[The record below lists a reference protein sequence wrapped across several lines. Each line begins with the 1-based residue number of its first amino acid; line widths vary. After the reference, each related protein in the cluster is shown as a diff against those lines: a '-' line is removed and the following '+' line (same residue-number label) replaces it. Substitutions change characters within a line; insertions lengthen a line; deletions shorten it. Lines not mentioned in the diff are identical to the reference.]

1 MHGRTGASPRGRQ
14 EAAMTYDLKI
24 TGGTIVDGSGKPG
37 FAGDLGIKDGKV
49 VALGKADGP
58 AATTIDARGKIVSPG
73 FVDVHTHYDAQ
84 ILWDRMLSISP
95 WHGVTTTVIGNCGF
109 GVAPTKAIHRK
120 LIMQTLE
127 KVEGMSLEALEAGLG
142 NAWPFETFPQYLDTL
157 EKQGTAINIAA
168 LFGHTPLRLY
178 VMGEEST
185 ERAATPDEIA
195 KMKTLVRE
203 AMDAGAIGFGTSVSV
218 SHNGYAGKPVPSRQA
233 TVEEMDALVSVM
245 GELKRGL
252 MQITI
257 GRDFS
262 TRQVGGVSR
271 TYNAPVTWTA
281 LLSYLYG
288 PGGHRKQLD
297 LAAEQRKSG
306 AMVIPQV
313 SCRPLNFE
321 FTFAE
326 PFIFDVM
333 KFMNELAVEDAKTP
347 GTRRRAYADPAW
359 REKLRRDVTPLFRN
373 WWDRVVIA
381 WAPSARELEEQPL
394 ADAARKLG
402 RDPVDLALDLALAND
417 LQARFRMAVMNFDE
431 KEVAELITD
440 PHTVIALSDAGAH
453 ASQLCDACYSTYLLG
468 HWVREKKTL
477 TIEQAVHQLT
487 QRPAEMFGITDR
499 GLLAEGRPAD
509 VVVFDPRTVAP
520 GPLKRV
526 YDLPAGADRL
536 VSEATGVDAVIV
548 NGRIIRQNG
557 NDVVAADDRL
567 PGRVLRHGRAA

>member
-1 MHGRTGASPRGRQ
+1 MS
-14 EAAMTYDLKI
+14 YDLKI
-24 TGGTIVDGSGKPG
+24 TGGTIVDGTGRPG
-37 FAGDLGIKDGKV
+37 FVGDVGIKDGKV
-49 VALGKADGP
+49 VSLGKADGP
-58 AATTIDARGKIVSPG
+58 ATTTIDATGKIVSPG

-84 ILWDRMLSISP
+84 VLWDRMLTISP

-120 LIMQTLE
+120 IIMQTLE

-157 EKQGTAINIAA
+157 EKRGSAINIAA

-185 ERAATPDEIA
+185 ERAATPDEIG
-195 KMKTLVRE
+195 KMKVLVRE
-203 AMDAGAIGFGTSVSV
+203 AMEAGAIGFGTSVSV
-218 SHNGYAGKPVPSRQA
+218 SHSGYGGKPVPSRQA

-245 GELKRGL
+245 GEMKRGL

-262 TRQVGGVSR
+262 TRHMAEVSR
-271 TYNAPVTWTA
+271 KYQVPVTWTA

-306 AMVIPQV
+306 ALVIPQV

-333 KFMNELAVEDAKTP
+333 KFMNELAVADAKAP
-347 GTRRRAYADPAW
+347 GTRRQAYADPAW
-359 REKLRRDVTPLFRN
+359 REKLRSEVTPLFRN

-381 WAPSARELEEQPL
+381 WAPSHKELEEQPL
-394 ADAARKLG
+394 ASAAARLG
-402 RDPVDLALDLALAND
+402 KDPVDLALDLALAND

-440 PHTVIALSDAGAH
+440 PNTIIALSDAGAH

-468 HWVREKKTL
+468 HWVRDHNTF
-477 TIEQAVHQLT
+477 TVEQAVHNLT

-499 GLLAEGRPAD
+499 GVLADGKPAD
-509 VVVFDPRTVAP
+509 VVVFDPKTVGP

-536 VSEATGVDAVIV
+536 VSEAHGIDAVIV
-548 NGRIIRQNG
+548 NGKLIRRDG
-557 NDVVAADDRL
+557 KDTVAANDPL
-567 PGRVLRHGRAA
+567 PGRLLRNGRAA

>member
-1 MHGRTGASPRGRQ
+1 
-14 EAAMTYDLKI
+14 MTYDLKI

-37 FAGDLGIKDGKV
+37 FVGDLGIQDGKV

-58 AATTIDARGKIVSPG
+58 ATTTIDARGRVVSPG

-84 ILWDRMLSISP
+84 ILWDRMLTISP

-127 KVEGMSLEALEAGLG
+127 KVEGMSLDALHAGLG
-142 NAWPFETFPQYLDTL
+142 DDWSFKTFPQYLDTL
-157 EKQGTAINIAA
+157 EQRGSAINVAA
-168 LFGHTPLRLY
+168 LFGHTPLRMY

-185 ERAATPDEIA
+185 ERAATPGEIGA
-195 KMKTLVRE
+195 MKKLMRE
-203 AMDAGAIGFGTSVSV
+203 AMEAGAIGFGTSVSV

-245 GELKRGL
+245 GDMKRGL

-257 GRDFS
+257 GREFS
-262 TRQVGGVSR
+262 TRHMAEVSR
-271 TYNAPVTWTA
+271 KYGVPVTWTA

-306 AMVIPQV
+306 ALVIPQV

-333 KFMNELAVEDAKTP
+333 KFMNELAIEDAKAP
-347 GTRRRAYADPAW
+347 GTRSRAYADPAW
-359 REKLRRDVTPLFRN
+359 RDKLRSEVTPLFQR
-373 WWDRVVIA
+373 WWERVVIA
-381 WAPSARELEEQPL
+381 WAPSAREFEEQPL
-394 ADAARKLG
+394 AEAAARLG
-402 RDPVDLALDLALAND
+402 KDPVDLALDLALAND

-440 PHTVIALSDAGAH
+440 PHTIIALSDAGAH
-453 ASQLCDACYSTYLLG
+453 ASQLCDACYATYLLG
-468 HWVREKKTL
+468 HWVRDKKTF
-477 TIEQAVHQLT
+477 TIEQAVHNLT

-509 VVVFDPRTVAP
+509 VVVFDPKTVGP

-526 YDLPAGADRL
+526 HDLPAGADRL
-536 VSEATGVDAVIV
+536 VSEASGVDAVIV
-548 NGRIIRQNG
+548 NGKLIRRDG
-557 NDVVAADDRL
+557 KDAVAANDKL
-567 PGRVLRHGRAA
+567 PGRLLRHGRAA

>member
-1 MHGRTGASPRGRQ
+1 
-14 EAAMTYDLKI
+14 MTYDLKI
-24 TGGTIVDGSGKPG
+24 TGGTIIDGTGKPG
-37 FAGDLGIKDGKV
+37 FLGDLGIKDGKV
-49 VALGKADGP
+49 VAMGKADGP
-58 AATTIDARGKIVSPG
+58 ATTTIDAKGKIVSPG

-120 LIMQTLE
+120 LILQTLE
-127 KVEGMSLEALEAGLG
+127 KVEGMSLDALHAGLG
-142 NAWPFETFPQYLDTL
+142 DVWPFETFPQYLDAV
-157 EKQGTAINIAA
+157 EKRGSAINVAA
-168 LFGHTPLRLY
+168 LFGHTPLRMY

-185 ERAATPDEIA
+185 ERAATPDELTA
-195 KMKTLVRE
+195 MKKLMRE
-203 AMDAGAIGFGTSVSV
+203 AMEAGAIGFGTSVSV
-218 SHNGYAGKPVPSRQA
+218 SHNGYGGKPVPSRQA
-233 TVEEMDALVSVM
+233 TPEEMDGLVSVM
-245 GELKRGL
+245 GEMKRGL

-257 GRDFS
+257 GREFS
-262 TRQVGGVSR
+262 TRHMAEVSR
-271 TYNAPVTWTA
+271 KYGVPVTWTA

-333 KFMNELAVEDAKTP
+333 KFMNELAMADAKAP

-359 REKLRRDVTPLFRN
+359 REKLRSEVTPLFQR

-381 WAPSARELEEQPL
+381 WAPSHKELEEMPL
-394 ADAARKLG
+394 AVAAARLG
-402 RDPVDLALDLALAND
+402 KDPVDLALDIALAND

-440 PHTVIALSDAGAH
+440 PNTIIALSDAGAH
-453 ASQLCDACYSTYLLG
+453 ASQLCDACYSTHLLG
-468 HWVREKKTL
+468 HWVRERKVF
-477 TIEQAVHQLT
+477 TIEEAVHNLT

-499 GLLAEGRPAD
+499 GVLAEGRPAD
-509 VVVFDPRTVAP
+509 VVVFDAKTVGP

-526 YDLPAGADRL
+526 NDLPAGADRL
-536 VSEATGVDAVIV
+536 VSQASGIDAVIV
-548 NGRIIRQNG
+548 NGELIRRDNKDVFAA
-557 NDVVAADDRL
+557 NDKL
-567 PGRVLRHGRAA
+567 PGRLLRHGHAA

>member
-1 MHGRTGASPRGRQ
+1 
-14 EAAMTYDLKI
+14 MTYDLKI
-24 TGGTIVDGSGKPG
+24 TGGTIVDGTGKPG
-37 FAGDLGIKDGKV
+37 FVGDLGIKDGKV
-49 VALGKADGP
+49 VAIGRAEG
-58 AATTIDARGKIVSPG
+58 AATTTIDAKGKVVSPG

-109 GVAPTKAIHRK
+109 GVAPTRAAHRK
-120 LIMQTLE
+120 IIMQTLE

-142 NAWPFETFPQYLDTL
+142 TAWPFETFPQYLDTL
-157 EKQGTAINIAA
+157 EKRGSAINVAA

-185 ERAATPDEIA
+185 ERAATPDEIG
-195 KMKTLVRE
+195 KMKVLVRE

-218 SHNGYAGKPVPSRQA
+218 SHSGYAGKPVPSRQA
-233 TVEEMDALVSVM
+233 TVEEMDSLVSVM
-245 GELKRGL
+245 GEMKRGL

-262 TRQVGGVSR
+262 TRHMAEVSR
-271 TYNAPVTWTA
+271 KYNIPVTWTA
-281 LLSYLYG
+281 LLSHLYG

-321 FTFAE
+321 VTFAE

-333 KFMNELAVEDAKTP
+333 PFMNELAKADAREP
-347 GTRRRAYADPAW
+347 GARRRAYADAAW
-359 REKLRRDVTPLFRN
+359 REKLRSEVTPLFRN

-381 WAPSARELEEQPL
+381 WSPSHRELEEQPL
-394 ADAARKLG
+394 TMAAAKLG
-402 RDPVDLALDLALAND
+402 KDPVDLALDISLADD
-417 LQARFRMAVMNFDE
+417 LQTRFRMAVMNFDE

-440 PHTVIALSDAGAH
+440 PHTIIALSDAGAH
-453 ASQLCDACYSTYLLG
+453 ANQLCDACYSTHLLG

-477 TIEQAVHQLT
+477 TVEEAVHNLT

-499 GLLAEGRPAD
+499 GVLAEGRPAD
-509 VVVFDPRTVAP
+509 VVVFDPKTVGP

-536 VSEATGVDAVIV
+536 VAEAGGIDAVIV
-548 NGRIIRQNG
+548 NGRLIRQN
-557 NDVVAADDRL
+557 NKDMVAANDKL
-567 PGRVLRHGRAA
+567 PGRLLRHGRAA

>member
-1 MHGRTGASPRGRQ
+1 MSF
-14 EAAMTYDLKI
+14 DLKI
-24 TGGTIVDGSGKPG
+24 TGGTIVDGTGRPG
-37 FAGDLGIKDGKV
+37 FVGDVGIADGRV
-49 VALGKADGP
+49 VTLGKADGP
-58 AATTIDARGKIVSPG
+58 ATVTIHAAGQVVSPG

-84 ILWDRMLSISP
+84 ILWDRLLSISP

-109 GVAPTKAIHRK
+109 GVAPTRAIHRR
-120 LIMQTLE
+120 LILQTLE
-127 KVEGMSLEALEAGLG
+127 KVEGMSLDALQAGVG
-142 NAWPFETFPQYLDTL
+142 DDWPFETFPQYLDTL
-157 EKQGTAINIAA
+157 EKRGSAINIAA

-178 VMGEEST
+178 VMGEAST

-195 KMKTLVRE
+195 RMKVLVRE
-203 AMDAGAIGFGTSVSV
+203 AMDAGAIGFGTSVAV

-252 MQITI
+252 MQVTI

-262 TRQVGGVSR
+262 TRHMAEVSR
-271 TYNAPVTWTA
+271 KYGVPVTWTA

-297 LAAEQRKSG
+297 LAAEQRRSG
-306 AMVIPQV
+306 ALVIPQV

-333 KFMNELAVEDAKTP
+333 KFMNELSQADAKAP

-359 REKLRRDVTPLFRN
+359 REKLRSEVTPLFRL

-381 WAPSARELEEQPL
+381 WSSSAKDLEEQPL
-394 ADAARKLG
+394 TAAAAKLG
-402 RDPVDLALDLALAND
+402 KDPVDLALDLALADD
-417 LQARFRMAVMNFDE
+417 LQTRFRMAVMNFDE
-431 KEVAELITD
+431 TEVAELITD
-440 PHTVIALSDAGAH
+440 PNTLIALSDAGAH
-453 ASQLCDACYSTYLLG
+453 ASQLCDACYSTHLLA
-468 HWVREKKTL
+468 HWVRERGTF
-477 TIEQAVHQLT
+477 TIEQAVHNLT
-487 QRPAEMFGITDR
+487 QRPAETFGITDR
-499 GLLAEGRPAD
+499 GVLAESRPAD
-509 VVVFDPRTVAP
+509 VVVFDPKTVGP

-536 VSEATGVDAVIV
+536 VSEAHGIAAVIV
-548 NGRIIRQNG
+548 NGQIIRRDG
-557 NDVVAADDRL
+557 RDVAANTL
-567 PGRVLRHGRAA
+567 PGRVLRNGHA

>member
-1 MHGRTGASPRGRQ
+1 MS
-14 EAAMTYDLKI
+14 YDIKI
-24 TGGTIVDGSGKPG
+24 TGGTIVDGTGKPG
-37 FAGDLGIKDGKV
+37 FTGDVGIKDGKV
-49 VALGKADGP
+49 VAMGKAEG
-58 AATTIDARGKIVSPG
+58 AATTTIDAKGRVVAPG

-120 LIMQTLE
+120 LILQTLE
-127 KVEGMSLEALEAGLG
+127 KVEGMSLDALQAGVG
-142 NAWPFETFPQYLDTL
+142 DDWGFETFPQYLDAL
-157 EKQGTAINIAA
+157 EKRGSAINVAA
-168 LFGHTPLRLY
+168 LLGHTPLRLH
-178 VMGEEST
+178 VMGEAST
-185 ERAATPDEIA
+185 ERAATADEIGA
-195 KMKTLVRE
+195 MKKLMRE
-203 AMDAGAIGFGTSVSV
+203 AMEAGAIGFGTSVSV

-233 TVEEMDALVSVM
+233 TVEEMDQLVSVM
-245 GELKRGL
+245 GDMKRGL

-262 TRQVGGVSR
+262 TRHMAEVSR
-271 TYNAPVTWTA
+271 KYGVPVTWTA

-297 LAAEQRKSG
+297 LAAEQRKAG

-333 KFMNELAVEDAKTP
+333 KFMNELAVEDAKAP

-359 REKLRRDVTPLFRN
+359 REKLRSEVTPLFRN

-381 WAPSARELEEQPL
+381 WAPSARELEEMPL
-394 ADAARKLG
+394 AAAAARLG
-402 RDPVDLALDLALAND
+402 KDPVDLALDLALAND

-440 PHTVIALSDAGAH
+440 PHTIIALSDAGAH
-453 ASQLCDACYSTYLLG
+453 ASQLCDACYATYLLG
-468 HWVREKKTL
+468 HWVREKKIL
-477 TIEQAVHQLT
+477 GLEQAVHNLT

-499 GLLAEGRPAD
+499 GVLAEGRPAD
-509 VVVFDPRTVAP
+509 VVVFDAATVGP

-536 VSEATGVDAVIV
+536 ISEASGIDAVIV
-548 NGRIIRQNG
+548 NGTLIRRNG
-557 NDVVAADDRL
+557 KDAVAANDKL
-567 PGRVLRHGRAA
+567 PGRLLRNGRAA

>member
-1 MHGRTGASPRGRQ
+1 MSF
-14 EAAMTYDLKI
+14 DLKI
-24 TGGTIVDGSGKPG
+24 TGGTIVDGTGRPG
-37 FAGDLGIKDGKV
+37 YTGDVGIKDGKV

-58 AATTIDARGKIVSPG
+58 ATTTIDAAGKVVSPG

-84 ILWDRMLSISP
+84 ILWDRLLSISP

-109 GVAPTKAIHRK
+109 GVAPTRAAHRK
-120 LIMQTLE
+120 MILQTLE
-127 KVEGMSLEALEAGLG
+127 KVEGMSLDALQAGVG
-142 NAWPFETFPQYLDTL
+142 DDWPFETFPQYLDTL
-157 EKQGTAINIAA
+157 EKRGSAINIAA

-218 SHNGYAGKPVPSRQA
+218 SHNGYGGKPVPSRQA

-262 TRQVGGVSR
+262 TRHMAEVSR
-271 TYNAPVTWTA
+271 KYNVPVTWTA

-306 AMVIPQV
+306 ALVIPQV

-333 KFMNELAVEDAKTP
+333 KFMNELSQADAKAP

-359 REKLRRDVTPLFRN
+359 REKLRSEVTPLFRN

-381 WAPSARELEEQPL
+381 WSSSHRELEEQSL
-394 ADAARKLG
+394 TAAAAKLG
-402 RDPVDLALDLALAND
+402 KDPVDLALDIALADD
-417 LQARFRMAVMNFDE
+417 LQTRFRMAVMNFDE

-440 PHTVIALSDAGAH
+440 PNTIIALSDAGAH
-453 ASQLCDACYSTYLLG
+453 ANQLCDACYSTHLLA
-468 HWVREKKTL
+468 HWVRERGTL
-477 TIEQAVHQLT
+477 TIEQAVHNLT
-487 QRPAEMFGITDR
+487 QRPAETFGITDR
-499 GLLAEGRPAD
+499 GVLAQGKPAD
-509 VVVFDPRTVAP
+509 VVVFDPKTVGP

-536 VSEATGVDAVIV
+536 VSEAHGIAAVIV
-548 NGRIIRQNG
+548 NGRIIRRDG
-557 NDVVAADDRL
+557 KDAVAANDRL
-567 PGRVLRHGRAA
+567 PGRVLRNGRAA

>member
-1 MHGRTGASPRGRQ
+1 
-14 EAAMTYDLKI
+14 MTYDLKI
-24 TGGTIVDGSGKPG
+24 TGGTIVDGTGKPG
-37 FAGDLGIKDGKV
+37 FVGDLGIKDGKV
-49 VALGKADGP
+49 VAIGRAEG
-58 AATTIDARGKIVSPG
+58 AATTTIDAKGKVVSPG

-109 GVAPTKAIHRK
+109 GVAPTRAAHRK
-120 LIMQTLE
+120 IIMQTLE

-142 NAWPFETFPQYLDTL
+142 TAWPFETFPQYLDTL
-157 EKQGTAINIAA
+157 EKRGSAINVAA

-185 ERAATPDEIA
+185 ERAATPDEIG
-195 KMKTLVRE
+195 KMKVLVRE

-218 SHNGYAGKPVPSRQA
+218 SHSGYAGKPVPSRQA
-233 TVEEMDALVSVM
+233 TVAEMDSLVSVM
-245 GELKRGL
+245 GEMKRGL

-262 TRQVGGVSR
+262 TRHMAEVSR
-271 TYNAPVTWTA
+271 KYNIPVTWTA
-281 LLSYLYG
+281 LLSHLYG

-321 FTFAE
+321 VTFAE

-333 KFMNELAVEDAKTP
+333 PFMNELAKADAKEP
-347 GTRRRAYADPAW
+347 GARRRAYADAAW
-359 REKLRRDVTPLFRN
+359 REKLRSEVTPLFRN

-381 WAPSARELEEQPL
+381 WSPSHRELEEQPL
-394 ADAARKLG
+394 TTAAAKLG
-402 RDPVDLALDLALAND
+402 KDPVDLALDISLADD
-417 LQARFRMAVMNFDE
+417 LQTRFRMAVMNFDE

-440 PHTVIALSDAGAH
+440 PHTIIALSDAGAH
-453 ASQLCDACYSTYLLG
+453 ANQLCDACYSTHLLG

-477 TIEQAVHQLT
+477 TVEEAVHNLT

-499 GLLAEGRPAD
+499 GVLAEGRPAD
-509 VVVFDPRTVAP
+509 VVVFDPKTVGP

-536 VSEATGVDAVIV
+536 VAEAGGIDAVIV
-548 NGRIIRQNG
+548 NGRLIRQN
-557 NDVVAADDRL
+557 NKDMVAANDKL
-567 PGRVLRHGRAA
+567 PGRLLRHGRAA

>member
-1 MHGRTGASPRGRQ
+1 
-14 EAAMTYDLKI
+14 MTYDLKI
-24 TGGTIVDGSGKPG
+24 TGGTIVDGTGKAG
-37 FAGDLGIKDGKV
+37 FIGDVGVKDGRV
-49 VALGKADGP
+49 VSLGKAEGD
-58 AATTIDARGKIVSPG
+58 ATATIDATGKIVAPG

-120 LIMQTLE
+120 LILQTLE
-127 KVEGMSLEALEAGLG
+127 KVEGMSLDALQAGLG
-142 NAWPFETFPQYLDTL
+142 EAWPFETFPQYLDTL
-157 EKQGTAINIAA
+157 EKRGSAINVAA

-185 ERAATPDEIA
+185 ERAATQDEIA
-195 KMKTLVRE
+195 AMKKLMHE
-203 AMDAGAIGFGTSVSV
+203 AMEAGAIGFGTSVSV

-233 TVEEMDALVSVM
+233 AVEEMDALVSVM
-245 GELKRGL
+245 GEMKRGL

-257 GRDFS
+257 GREFS
-262 TRQVGGVSR
+262 TRHMAEVSR
-271 TYNAPVTWTA
+271 KYNVPVTWTA

-297 LAAEQRKSG
+297 LAAEQRRSG

-333 KFMNELAVEDAKTP
+333 KFMNELAAADAKSP
-347 GTRRRAYADPAW
+347 GARRHAYADPAW
-359 REKLRRDVTPLFRN
+359 REKLRSEVTPIFQR
-373 WWDRVVIA
+373 WWERVVIA
-381 WAPSARELEEQPL
+381 WAPSHKELEEQPL
-394 ADAARKLG
+394 ALAAARLG
-402 RDPVDLALDLALAND
+402 KDPVDLALDIALAND

-440 PHTVIALSDAGAH
+440 PNTIIALSDAGAH
-453 ASQLCDACYSTYLLG
+453 ASQLCDACYSTHLLG
-468 HWVREKKTL
+468 HWVRDRKVF
-477 TIEQAVHQLT
+477 TIEEAVHNLT

-499 GLLAEGRPAD
+499 GMLAEGRPAD
-509 VVVFDPRTVAP
+509 IVVFDARTVGP

-526 YDLPAGADRL
+526 NDLPAGADRL
-536 VSEATGVDAVIV
+536 VSQANGIDAVIV
-548 NGRIIRQNG
+548 NGQLIRRDNK
-557 NDVVAADDRL
+557 DVFAADDKL
-567 PGRVLRHGRAA
+567 PGRLLRSGRAA

>member
-1 MHGRTGASPRGRQ
+1 
-14 EAAMTYDLKI
+14 MTYDLKI
-24 TGGTIVDGSGKPG
+24 TGGTIVDGTRKAG
-37 FAGDLGIKDGKV
+37 FVGDLGIKDGKV
-49 VALGKADGP
+49 VAMGKAQAD
-58 AATTIDARGKIVSPG
+58 ATATIDATGKVVAPG

-120 LIMQTLE
+120 LILQTLE
-127 KVEGMSLEALEAGLG
+127 KVEGMSLDALQAGLG
-142 NAWPFETFPQYLDTL
+142 DAWPFETFPQYLDTL
-157 EKQGTAINIAA
+157 EKRGSAINVAA
-168 LFGHTPLRLY
+168 LFGHTPLRMY

-185 ERAATPDEIA
+185 ERAATADEIGA
-195 KMKTLVRE
+195 MKRLMRE
-203 AMDAGAIGFGTSVSV
+203 AMEAGAIGFGTSVSV

-233 TVEEMDALVSVM
+233 TPEEMDALVSVM
-245 GELKRGL
+245 GEMKRGL

-257 GRDFS
+257 GREFS
-262 TRQVGGVSR
+262 TRHMAEVSR
-271 TYNAPVTWTA
+271 KYGVPVTWTA

-333 KFMNELAVEDAKTP
+333 KFMNELAVADAKAP

-359 REKLRRDVTPLFRN
+359 REKLRSEVTPLFQR

-381 WAPSARELEEQPL
+381 WAPSHKELEEMPL
-394 ADAARKLG
+394 AVAAARLG
-402 RDPVDLALDLALAND
+402 KDPVDLALDLALAND
-417 LQARFRMAVMNFDE
+417 LNARFRMAVMNFDE

-440 PHTVIALSDAGAH
+440 PNTIIALSDAGAH

-468 HWVREKKTL
+468 HWVRERKVFTL
-477 TIEQAVHQLT
+477 EEAVHNLT

-499 GLLAEGRPAD
+499 GVLATGRPAD
-509 VVVFDPRTVAP
+509 VVVFDAGTVGP

-526 YDLPAGADRL
+526 SDLPAGADRL
-536 VSEATGVDAVIV
+536 VSQASGIDAVIV
-548 NGRIIRQNG
+548 NGQLIRRDNK
-557 NDVVAADDRL
+557 DVFAANDRL
-567 PGRVLRHGRAA
+567 PGRLLRSGRAA

>member
-1 MHGRTGASPRGRQ
+1 
-14 EAAMTYDLKI
+14 MTYDLKI
-24 TGGTIVDGSGKPG
+24 TGGTIVDGTGRPG
-37 FAGDLGIKDGKV
+37 FAGDLGIENGKV
-49 VALGKADGP
+49 VALGRAEG
-58 AATTIDARGKIVSPG
+58 AAARTIDATDRVVSPG

-84 ILWDRMLSISP
+84 ILWDRMLTISP

-109 GVAPTKAIHRK
+109 GVAPTRAAHRK
-120 LIMQTLE
+120 LILQTLE
-127 KVEGMSLEALEAGLG
+127 KVEGMSLDALHAGLG
-142 NAWPFETFPQYLDTL
+142 EEWPFETFPQYLDTL
-157 EKQGTAINIAA
+157 EKNGAAINVAA

-195 KMKTLVRE
+195 TMKKLVRE
-203 AMDAGAIGFGTSVSV
+203 AMEAGAIGFGTSVSV

-233 TVEEMDALVSVM
+233 TVDEMDAMVSVL
-245 GELKRGL
+245 GDLKRGL

-262 TRQVGGVSR
+262 TRHMAEVSR
-271 TYNAPVTWTA
+271 KYGVPVTWTA
-281 LLSYLYG
+281 LLSHLYG

-306 AMVIPQV
+306 ALVIPQV

-333 KFMNELAVEDAKTP
+333 KFMNELAAADAKDP

-359 REKLRRDVTPLFRN
+359 REKLRSEVTPLFQR
-373 WWDRVVIA
+373 WWERVVIA
-381 WAPSARELEEQPL
+381 WAPSARELEEMPL
-394 ADAARKLG
+394 AVAAAKLG
-402 RDPVDLALDLALAND
+402 KDPVDLALDLALAND

-440 PHTVIALSDAGAH
+440 PNTIIALSDAGAH
-453 ASQLCDACYSTYLLG
+453 ASQLCDACYSTHLLG
-468 HWVREKKTL
+468 HWVRERKTFS
-477 TIEQAVHQLT
+477 IEEAVHNLT

-499 GLLAEGRPAD
+499 GVLAAGRPAD
-509 VVVFDPRTVAP
+509 VVVFDPKTVGP

-536 VSEATGVDAVIV
+536 ISEASGIDAVIV
-548 NGRIIRQNG
+548 NGELIRHEG
-557 NDVVAADDRL
+557 KDMVATNDRL
-567 PGRVLRHGRAA
+567 PGRLLRHGRAA

>member
-1 MHGRTGASPRGRQ
+1 
-14 EAAMTYDLKI
+14 MTYDLKI
-24 TGGTIVDGSGKPG
+24 TGGTIVDGTGRPG
-37 FAGDLGIKDGKV
+37 FLGDLGIKDGKL
-49 VALGKADGP
+49 VALGKSDGD
-58 AATTIDARGKIVSPG
+58 AAQTIDAAGRIVAPG

-84 ILWDRMLSISP
+84 ILWDRLLSISP

-127 KVEGMSLEALEAGLG
+127 KVEGMSLDALQAGLG
-142 NAWPFETFPQYLDTL
+142 ADWPFETFPQYLDAL
-157 EKQGTAINIAA
+157 EKRGSAINIAA
-168 LFGHTPLRLY
+168 LFGHTPLRMY

-185 ERAATPDEIA
+185 ERAATADEIGA
-195 KMKTLVRE
+195 MKKLVRE

-245 GELKRGL
+245 GEIKRGL

-257 GRDFS
+257 GREFS
-262 TRQVGGVSR
+262 TRHMAEVSR
-271 TYNAPVTWTA
+271 KYGVPVTWTA

-306 AMVIPQV
+306 ALVIPQV

-333 KFMNELAVEDAKTP
+333 KFMNELAVEDVRMP

-359 REKLRRDVTPLFRN
+359 RQKLKSELTPLFQH
-373 WWDRVVIA
+373 WWDRTVIA
-381 WAPSARELEEQPL
+381 WAPTAKELEEQPL
-394 ADAARKLG
+394 AEAAAKLG
-402 RDPVDLALDLALAND
+402 KDPVDLALDLALAND

-440 PHTVIALSDAGAH
+440 PHTIIALSDAGAH

-468 HWVREKKTL
+468 HWVRERKTF
-477 TIEQAVHQLT
+477 TIEQAVHHLT
-487 QRPAEMFGITDR
+487 QRPAETFGITDR
-499 GLLAEGRPAD
+499 GILAEGRPAD
-509 VVVFDPRTVAP
+509 VVVFDATTVGP
-520 GPLKRV
+520 GPLRRV

-536 VSEATGVDAVIV
+536 VSDASGIDAVIV
-548 NGRIIRQNG
+548 NGKLIRRG
-557 NDVVAADDRL
+557 GKDAVAANDKL
-567 PGRVLRHGRAA
+567 PGRLLRHGRAA

>member
-1 MHGRTGASPRGRQ
+1 
-14 EAAMTYDLKI
+14 MTYDLKI

-37 FAGDLGIKDGKV
+37 FTGDLGIKGGKV
-49 VALGKADGP
+49 MALGKAEG
-58 AATTIDARGKIVSPG
+58 AADTTIDATGKIVSPG

-142 NAWPFETFPQYLDTL
+142 TNWPFETFPQYLDAL
-157 EKQGTAINIAA
+157 EKRGSAINVAA

-185 ERAATPDEIA
+185 ERAATADEIA
-195 KMKTLVRE
+195 TMKKLMRE

-262 TRQVGGVSR
+262 TRHMAEVSR
-271 TYNAPVTWTA
+271 KYNVPVTWTA

-297 LAAEQRKSG
+297 LAAQQRKSG
-306 AMVIPQV
+306 ALVIPQV

-333 KFMNELAVEDAKTP
+333 KFMNELAVEDAKAP
-347 GTRRRAYADPAW
+347 GMRRRAYADPAW
-359 REKLRRDVTPLFRN
+359 REKLRSEVTPLFRN
-373 WWDRVVIA
+373 WWDRVIIA

-394 ADAARKLG
+394 AAAAAKLG
-402 RDPVDLALDLALAND
+402 KDPVDLALDLALAND

-440 PHTVIALSDAGAH
+440 PNTIIALSDAGAH

-468 HWVREKKTL
+468 HWVRERKTF
-477 TIEQAVHQLT
+477 TIEQAVHNLT
-487 QRPAEMFGITDR
+487 QRPAEIFGITDR
-499 GLLAEGRPAD
+499 GLLAQGKPAD
-509 VVVFDPRTVAP
+509 VVVFDPKTVGP

-536 VSEATGVDAVIV
+536 VSEASGIDAVIV
-548 NGRIIRQNG
+548 NGKLIRRDG
-557 NDVVAADDRL
+557 KDAVAANDKL
-567 PGRVLRHGRAA
+567 PGRLLRHGRAA

>member
-1 MHGRTGASPRGRQ
+1 MSF
-14 EAAMTYDLKI
+14 DLKI
-24 TGGTIVDGSGKPG
+24 AGGTIVDGTGKPG
-37 FAGDLGIKDGKV
+37 FVGDVGIKGGKI
-49 VALGKADGP
+49 VAVGKADGP
-58 AATTIDARGKIVSPG
+58 ATHTIDATGKIVSPG

-109 GVAPTKAIHRK
+109 GVAPTRAAHRK
-120 LIMQTLE
+120 LILQTLE
-127 KVEGMSLEALEAGLG
+127 KVEGMSLDALQEGLG
-142 NAWPFETFPQYLDTL
+142 ESWPFETFPQYLDAV
-157 EKQGTAINIAA
+157 EKRGSAINVAA

-185 ERAATPDEIA
+185 ERASTPDELA
-195 KMKTLVRE
+195 AMKKLMRE
-203 AMDAGAIGFGTSVSV
+203 AMEAGAIGFGTSVSV

-233 TVEEMDALVSVM
+233 TPEEMDGLVSVM
-245 GELKRGL
+245 GEMKRGL

-257 GRDFS
+257 GREFS
-262 TRQVGGVSR
+262 TRHMAEVSR
-271 TYNAPVTWTA
+271 KYQVPVTWTA

-333 KFMNELAVEDAKTP
+333 PFMNDLAKADSKSP
-347 GTRRRAYADPAW
+347 GARLRAYADPVW
-359 REKLRRDVTPLFRN
+359 REKLRSEVTPLFQK

-381 WAPSARELEEQPL
+381 WAPSARELEEMPL
-394 ADAARKLG
+394 VAAAAKLG
-402 RDPVDLALDLALAND
+402 KDPVDLALDLALADD

-440 PHTVIALSDAGAH
+440 PNTIIALSDAGAH

-468 HWVREKKTL
+468 HWVRDRKVFTL
-477 TIEQAVHQLT
+477 EEAVHNLT

-509 VVVFDPRTVAP
+509 IVVFDAKTVGP

-526 YDLPAGADRL
+526 HDMPAGADRL
-536 VSEATGVDAVIV
+536 VSDASGIDAVIV
-548 NGRIIRQNG
+548 NGTLIRRDNK
-557 NDVVAADDRL
+557 DVFAANDRL
-567 PGRVLRHGRAA
+567 PGRLLRGGKAA

>member
-1 MHGRTGASPRGRQ
+1 MSF
-14 EAAMTYDLKI
+14 DLKI
-24 TGGTIVDGSGKPG
+24 AGGTIVDGTGKPG
-37 FAGDLGIKDGKV
+37 FVGDIGIKGGRI

-58 AATTIDARGKIVSPG
+58 ATTTIDATGKVVSPG

-109 GVAPTKAIHRK
+109 GVAPTRAAHRK
-120 LIMQTLE
+120 LILQTLE
-127 KVEGMSLEALEAGLG
+127 KVEGMSLDALQEGLG
-142 NAWPFETFPQYLDTL
+142 EAWPFETFPQYLDTV
-157 EKQGTAINIAA
+157 EKRGSAINVAA

-185 ERAATPDEIA
+185 ERASTPDELA
-195 KMKTLVRE
+195 AMKKLMRE
-203 AMDAGAIGFGTSVSV
+203 AMEAGAIGFGTSVSV
-218 SHNGYAGKPVPSRQA
+218 SHSGYGGKPVPSRQA
-233 TVEEMDALVSVM
+233 TPEEMDGLVSVM
-245 GELKRGL
+245 GEMKRGL

-257 GRDFS
+257 GREFS
-262 TRQVGGVSR
+262 TRHMAEVSR
-271 TYNAPVTWTA
+271 KYQVPVTWTA

-333 KFMNELAVEDAKTP
+333 KFMNELTVADAKSP
-347 GTRRRAYADPAW
+347 GARRRAYADPAW
-359 REKLRRDVTPLFRN
+359 REKLRSEVTPLFQK

-381 WAPSARELEEQPL
+381 WAPSARELEEMPL
-394 ADAARKLG
+394 VAAAARLG
-402 RDPVDLALDLALAND
+402 KDPVDLALDLALAND

-440 PHTVIALSDAGAH
+440 PNTIIALSDAGAH

-468 HWVREKKTL
+468 HWVRDRKVF
-477 TIEQAVHQLT
+477 TIEEAVHNLT

-509 VVVFDPRTVAP
+509 VVVFDPKTVGP

-526 YDLPAGADRL
+526 HDMPAGADRL
-536 VSEATGVDAVIV
+536 VSEASGIDAVVV
-548 NGRIIRQNG
+548 NGTLIRRDNK
-557 NDVVAADDRL
+557 DVFATNDRL
-567 PGRVLRHGRAA
+567 PGRLLRGGKAA

>member
-1 MHGRTGASPRGRQ
+1 
-14 EAAMTYDLKI
+14 MTYDLKI
-24 TGGTIVDGSGKPG
+24 TGGTIVDGTGKPG
-37 FAGDLGIKDGKV
+37 FSGDLGIKDGKV
-49 VALGKADGP
+49 VSLGKVDGP
-58 AATTIDARGKIVSPG
+58 ATTTIDATGKVVSPG

-84 ILWDRMLSISP
+84 ILWDRMLTISP

-127 KVEGMSLEALEAGLG
+127 KVEGMSLDALHAGLG
-142 NAWPFETFPQYLDTL
+142 DDWPFETFPQYLDAL
-157 EKQGTAINIAA
+157 EKRGSAINVAA

-185 ERAATPDEIA
+185 ERAATADEIGT
-195 KMKTLVRE
+195 MKRLMRE
-203 AMDAGAIGFGTSVSV
+203 AMEAGAIGFGTSVSV

-233 TVEEMDALVSVM
+233 AVEEMDALVSVM
-245 GELKRGL
+245 GDMKRGL

-257 GRDFS
+257 GREFS
-262 TRQVGGVSR
+262 TRHMAEVSR
-271 TYNAPVTWTA
+271 KYGVPVTWTA

-306 AMVIPQV
+306 ALVIPQV

-333 KFMNELAVEDAKTP
+333 KFMNELAVEDAKAP

-359 REKLRRDVTPLFRN
+359 REKLRSEVTPLFQR
-373 WWDRVVIA
+373 WWDRVIIA
-381 WAPSARELEEQPL
+381 WAPSAKELEEQPL
-394 ADAARKLG
+394 TEAARKLG
-402 RDPVDLALDLALAND
+402 KDPVDLALDLALASD

-440 PHTVIALSDAGAH
+440 PHTIIALSDAGAH

-468 HWVREKKTL
+468 HWVRDKKTF
-477 TIEQAVHQLT
+477 TVEQAVHNLT

-499 GLLAEGRPAD
+499 GLLALGRPAD
-509 VVVFDPRTVAP
+509 VVVFDPKTVGP

-526 YDLPAGADRL
+526 YDMPAGADRL
-536 VSEATGVDAVIV
+536 VSEASGIDVVIV
-548 NGRIIRQNG
+548 NGKLIRRDG
-557 NDVVAADDRL
+557 KDALADNDKL
-567 PGRVLRHGRAA
+567 PGRLLRHGRAA

>member
-1 MHGRTGASPRGRQ
+1 MA
-14 EAAMTYDLKI
+14 YDLKI

-37 FAGDLGIKDGKV
+37 FVGDLGIKDGKV
-49 VALGKADGP
+49 VSLGKADGP
-58 AATTIDARGKIVSPG
+58 AATTIDAKGRVVAPG

-84 ILWDRMLSISP
+84 ILWDRLLSISP

-109 GVAPTKAIHRK
+109 GVAPTRAVHRK
-120 LIMQTLE
+120 LVLQTLE
-127 KVEGMSLEALEAGLG
+127 KVEGMSLDALQAGLG
-142 NAWPFETFPQYLDTL
+142 DAWPFETFPQYLDTL
-157 EKQGTAINIAA
+157 EKRGSAINVAA

-185 ERAATPDEIA
+185 ERAATADEIGA
-195 KMKTLVRE
+195 MKKLVHE
-203 AMDAGAIGFGTSVSV
+203 AMEAGAIGFGTSVSI

-233 TVEEMDALVSVM
+233 TVEEMDQLVSVM
-245 GELKRGL
+245 GEMKRGL

-262 TRQVGGVSR
+262 TRHMAEVSR
-271 TYNAPVTWTA
+271 KYGIPVTWTA

-306 AMVIPQV
+306 AIVIPQV

-333 KFMNELAVEDAKTP
+333 KFMNELAIADAKEP

-359 REKLRRDVTPLFRN
+359 REKLRSEVTPLFQR
-373 WWDRVVIA
+373 WWDRVIIA

-394 ADAARKLG
+394 AQAAAKLG
-402 RDPVDLALDLALAND
+402 KDPVDLALDLALAND

-440 PHTVIALSDAGAH
+440 PNTIIALSDAGAH
-453 ASQLCDACYSTYLLG
+453 ASQLCDACYSTHLLG
-468 HWVREKKTL
+468 HWVRETGTL
-477 TIEQAVHQLT
+477 TIEQAVHHLT
-487 QRPAEMFGITDR
+487 QRPAEMFGIADR

-509 VVVFDPRTVAP
+509 VVVFDPATVGP
-520 GPLKRV
+520 GPLRRV

-536 VSEATGVDAVIV
+536 VSDANGIGAVIV
-548 NGRIIRQNG
+548 NGELIRRDG
-557 NDVVAADDRL
+557 KDVVAGDSKL
-567 PGRVLRHGRAA
+567 PGRLLRHGRAH

>member
-1 MHGRTGASPRGRQ
+1 
-14 EAAMTYDLKI
+14 MTYDLKI
-24 TGGTIVDGSGKPG
+24 TGGTIVDGTGKPG
-37 FAGDLGIKDGKV
+37 FVGDIGIKDGKV
-49 VALGKADGP
+49 VALGKAEG
-58 AATTIDARGKIVSPG
+58 AATKTIDAKGKVVSPG

-84 ILWDRMLSISP
+84 ILWDRMLTISP

-109 GVAPTKAIHRK
+109 GVAPTHAIHRK
-120 LIMQTLE
+120 LILQTLE
-127 KVEGMSLEALEAGLG
+127 KVEGMSLDALQAGLG
-142 NAWPFETFPQYLDTL
+142 DVWPFETFPQYLDAV
-157 EKQGTAINIAA
+157 EKRGVAINVAA

-178 VMGEEST
+178 VMGEAST
-185 ERAATPDEIA
+185 ERAATADEIA
-195 KMKTLVRE
+195 TMKKLVRE

-218 SHNGYAGKPVPSRQA
+218 SHNGYGGKPVPSRQA
-233 TVEEMDALVSVM
+233 TVEEMDSLVSVM

-262 TRQVGGVSR
+262 TKAMAEVSR
-271 TYNAPVTWTA
+271 KYNVPVTWTA

-306 AMVIPQV
+306 AIVIPQV

-321 FTFAE
+321 LTFAE

-333 KFMNELAVEDAKTP
+333 KFMNELAIEDAKSP

-359 REKLRRDVTPLFRN
+359 REKLRSEVTPLFRQ
-373 WWDRVVIA
+373 WWDRTTIA
-381 WAPSARELEEQPL
+381 WAPSARELEEMPL
-394 ADAARKLG
+394 SEAAAKLG
-402 RDPVDLALDLALAND
+402 KDPVDLALDLSLDND
-417 LQARFRMAVMNFDE
+417 LQARFRVAVMNFDE

-440 PHTVIALSDAGAH
+440 PHTIIALSDAGAH
-453 ASQLCDACYSTYLLG
+453 ANQLCDACYSTYLLG
-468 HWVREKKTL
+468 HWVRDKKTF
-477 TIEQAVHQLT
+477 TIEQAVHNLT

-499 GLLAEGRPAD
+499 GVLAEGRPAD
-509 VVVFDPRTVAP
+509 VVVFDPATVGP

-536 VSEATGVDAVIV
+536 VADANGIEAVIV
-548 NGRIIRQNG
+548 NGRLVRQDNK
-557 NDVVAADDRL
+557 DMVAANDKL
-567 PGRVLRHGRAA
+567 PGRLLRHGRAA

>member
-1 MHGRTGASPRGRQ
+1 
-14 EAAMTYDLKI
+14 MTYDLKI
-24 TGGTIVDGSGKPG
+24 TGGTIVDGTGKPG
-37 FAGDLGIKDGKV
+37 FVGDLGIKDGKV
-49 VALGKADGP
+49 VALGKAEG
-58 AATTIDARGKIVSPG
+58 AATTTIDAKGKIVSPG

-109 GVAPTKAIHRK
+109 GVAPTHAIHRK
-120 LIMQTLE
+120 MILQTLE
-127 KVEGMSLEALEAGLG
+127 KVEGMSLDALEAGLG
-142 NAWPFETFPQYLDTL
+142 TAWPFETFPQYLDTL
-157 EKQGTAINIAA
+157 EKRGSAINVAA

-185 ERAATPDEIA
+185 ERAATPDEIG
-195 KMKTLVRE
+195 KMKVLVRE

-218 SHNGYAGKPVPSRQA
+218 SHSGYGGKPVPSRQA
-233 TVEEMDALVSVM
+233 TVEEMDSLVSVM

-262 TRQVGGVSR
+262 TKAMAEVSR
-271 TYNAPVTWTA
+271 KYNIPVTWTA
-281 LLSYLYG
+281 LLSHLYG

-321 FTFAE
+321 VTFAE

-333 KFMNELAVEDAKTP
+333 PFMNELAKADAKEP
-347 GTRRRAYADPAW
+347 GARRRAYADVAW
-359 REKLRRDVTPLFRN
+359 REKLRSEVTPLFRN

-381 WAPSARELEEQPL
+381 GSPSHRELEEQPL
-394 ADAARKLG
+394 TMAAAKLG
-402 RDPVDLALDLALAND
+402 KDPVDLALDISLADD
-417 LQARFRMAVMNFDE
+417 LQTRFRMAVMNFDE

-440 PHTVIALSDAGAH
+440 PHTIIALSDAGAH
-453 ASQLCDACYSTYLLG
+453 ANQLCDACYSTYLLG
-468 HWVREKKTL
+468 HWVREKKTF
-477 TIEQAVHQLT
+477 TVEQAVHNLT

-499 GLLAEGRPAD
+499 GVLAEGRPAD
-509 VVVFDPRTVAP
+509 VVVFDPKTVGP

-536 VSEATGVDAVIV
+536 VAEANGIAAVIV
-548 NGRIIRQNG
+548 NGRLVRQDNKDMVTA
-557 NDVVAADDRL
+557 NDKL
-567 PGRVLRHGRAA
+567 PGRLLRHGRAA

>member
-1 MHGRTGASPRGRQ
+1 MA
-14 EAAMTYDLKI
+14 YDLKI
-24 TGGTIVDGSGKPG
+24 AGGTIVDGTGKPAY
-37 FAGDLGIKDGKV
+37 AGDVGIKDGKA
-49 VALGKADGP
+49 VAIGKAEGD
-58 AATTIDARGKIVSPG
+58 AVRTIDARDRIVAPG

-84 ILWDRMLSISP
+84 VLWDRMLSISP

-142 NAWPFETFPQYLDTL
+142 TAWPFETFPQYLDTL

-203 AMDAGAIGFGTSVSV
+203 AMHAGAIGFGTSASV

-252 MQITI
+252 MQVTI
-257 GRDFS
+257 GRNFS
-262 TRQVGGVSR
+262 TRHMAEVSR
-271 TYNAPVTWTA
+271 KYQVPVTWTA

-297 LAAEQRKSG
+297 LAAEQRKAG
-306 AMVIPQV
+306 ALVIPQV

-321 FTFAE
+321 VTFAE

-333 KFMNELAVEDAKTP
+333 PFMNELAKADAKQP
-347 GTRRRAYADPAW
+347 GTRHRAYADPAW
-359 REKLRRDVTPLFRN
+359 REKLRSEVTPVFRN
-373 WWDRVVIA
+373 WWERVTIA
-381 WAPSARELEEQPL
+381 WAPSAPELEEQPL
-394 ADAARKLG
+394 THAAAKLG
-402 RDPVDLALDLALAND
+402 KDPVDLALDLALASD

-453 ASQLCDACYSTYLLG
+453 ASQLCDACYSTHLLG
-468 HWVREKKTL
+468 HWVRERKTF

-499 GLLAEGRPAD
+499 GVLAEGRPAD
-509 VVVFDPRTVAP
+509 IVVFDPATVGP

-536 VSEATGVDAVIV
+536 VSEASGIDAVIV
-548 NGRIIRQNG
+548 NGRLIRRDG
-557 NDVVAADDRL
+557 KDAVAANDRL

>member
-1 MHGRTGASPRGRQ
+1 MS
-14 EAAMTYDLKI
+14 YDIKV
-24 TGGTIVDGSGKPG
+24 TGGTIVDVSGKAG
-37 FAGDLGIKDGKV
+37 FAGDLGIKGGKV
-49 VALGKADGP
+49 VAIGKVEGP
-58 AATTIDARGKIVSPG
+58 AETTIDAVGRVVSPG

-84 ILWDRMLSISP
+84 LLWDRMLTISP

-142 NAWPFETFPQYLDTL
+142 RDWPFETFPQYLDAL
-157 EKQGTAINIAA
+157 EKRGSAINVAA

-185 ERAATPDEIA
+185 ERAAVADEIA
-195 KMKTLVRE
+195 AMKKLVRE
-203 AMDAGAIGFGTSVSV
+203 AMEAGAIGFGTSVAV

-233 TVEEMDALVSVM
+233 TVEEMDALASVM
-245 GELKRGL
+245 GEMKRGL
-252 MQITI
+252 MQVTI

-262 TRQVGGVSR
+262 TRHMAEVSR
-271 TYNAPVTWTA
+271 KHGIPVTWTA
-281 LLSYLYG
+281 LLSYMYG
-288 PGGHRKQLD
+288 PGGHRKQLA
-297 LAAEQRKSG
+297 LADEQRRSG
-306 AMVIPQV
+306 ALVIPQV

-333 KFMNELAVEDAKTP
+333 KFMNELAVEEAKVP

-359 REKLRRDVTPLFRN
+359 REKLRSEVTPLFRN
-373 WWDRVVIA
+373 WWDRVVVA

-394 ADAARKLG
+394 AEAARKLG
-402 RDPVDLALDLALAND
+402 KDPVDLALDLALADD

-431 KEVAELITD
+431 QEVAELITD
-440 PHTVIALSDAGAH
+440 PHTIIALSDAGAH
-453 ASQLCDACYSTYLLG
+453 ASQLCDACYATYLLG
-468 HWVREKKTL
+468 HWVRERKTF
-477 TIEQAVHQLT
+477 TIEQAVHNLT

-499 GLLAEGRPAD
+499 GLLTEGRPAD
-509 VVVFDPRTVAP
+509 VVVFDPLTVGP

-536 VSEATGVDAVIV
+536 VSEASGIDAVIV
-548 NGRIIRQNG
+548 NGKLIRRDG
-557 NDVVAADDRL
+557 KDTVGSNDAL
-567 PGRVLRHGRAA
+567 PGRLLRHGRAA

>member
-1 MHGRTGASPRGRQ
+1 
-14 EAAMTYDLKI
+14 MTYDLKI
-24 TGGTIVDGSGKPG
+24 TGGTIVDGTGKPG
-37 FAGDLGIKDGKV
+37 FSGDLGIKDGKV
-49 VALGKADGP
+49 VSLGKVDGP
-58 AATTIDARGKIVSPG
+58 ATTTIDATGKVVSPG

-84 ILWDRMLSISP
+84 ILWDRMLTISP

-127 KVEGMSLEALEAGLG
+127 KVEGMSLDALHAGLG
-142 NAWPFETFPQYLDTL
+142 DDWPFETFPQYLDAL
-157 EKQGTAINIAA
+157 EERGSAINVAA

-185 ERAATPDEIA
+185 ERAATADEIGA
-195 KMKTLVRE
+195 MKRLMRE
-203 AMDAGAIGFGTSVSV
+203 AMEAGAIGFGTSVSV

-233 TVEEMDALVSVM
+233 AVEEMDALVSVM
-245 GELKRGL
+245 GDMKRGL

-257 GRDFS
+257 GREFS
-262 TRQVGGVSR
+262 TRHMAEVSR
-271 TYNAPVTWTA
+271 KYGVPVTWTA

-306 AMVIPQV
+306 ALVIPQV

-333 KFMNELAVEDAKTP
+333 KFMNELAVEDAKAP
-347 GTRRRAYADPAW
+347 GTRRRAYADSAW
-359 REKLRRDVTPLFRN
+359 REKLRREVTPLFQR
-373 WWDRVVIA
+373 WWDRTVIA
-381 WAPSARELEEQPL
+381 WAPSAKQLEEQPL
-394 ADAARKLG
+394 AEAARKLG
-402 RDPVDLALDLALAND
+402 KDPVDLALDLALASD

-440 PHTVIALSDAGAH
+440 PHTIIALSDAGAH

-468 HWVREKKTL
+468 HWVRDKKTF
-477 TIEQAVHQLT
+477 TVEQAVHNLT

-499 GLLAEGRPAD
+499 GLLAQGRPAD
-509 VVVFDPRTVAP
+509 VVVFDPKTVGP

-526 YDLPAGADRL
+526 YDMPAGADRL
-536 VSEATGVDAVIV
+536 VSEASGIDAVIV
-548 NGRIIRQNG
+548 NGKLVRRDGKDAIAD
-557 NDVVAADDRL
+557 NDKL
-567 PGRVLRHGRAA
+567 PGRLLRHGRAA

>member
-1 MHGRTGASPRGRQ
+1 MAF
-14 EAAMTYDLKI
+14 DLKI
-24 TGGTIVDGSGKPG
+24 TGGTIVDGTGKPG
-37 FAGDLGIKDGKV
+37 FAGDIGIKDGKV
-49 VALGKADGP
+49 VALGKAEGP
-58 AATTIDARGKIVSPG
+58 AAATIDAAGRIVAPG

-84 ILWDRMLSISP
+84 VLWDRMLSISP

-109 GVAPTKAIHRK
+109 GVAPTRAAHRK

-142 NAWPFETFPQYLDTL
+142 TAWPFKTFPQYLDTL
-157 EKQGTAINIAA
+157 EKQGSAINIAA

-195 KMKTLVRE
+195 RMKTLVRD

-262 TRQVGGVSR
+262 TRHMAEVSR
-271 TYNAPVTWTA
+271 KYQIPVTWTA
-281 LLSYLYG
+281 LLSHLYG

-306 AMVIPQV
+306 AVVIPQV

-321 FTFAE
+321 VTFAE

-333 KFMNELAVEDAKTP
+333 PFMNELAKADAKEP

-359 REKLRRDVTPLFRN
+359 REKLRSEVTPLFRN
-373 WWDRVVIA
+373 WWDRVVIG
-381 WAPSARELEEQPL
+381 WSPSHRELEEQPL
-394 ADAARKLG
+394 TAAAARLG
-402 RDPVDLALDLALAND
+402 KDPVDLALDISLADD
-417 LQARFRMAVMNFDE
+417 LQTRFRMAVMNFDE

-453 ASQLCDACYSTYLLG
+453 ASQLCDACYSTHLLG
-468 HWVREKKTL
+468 HWVRERKTF

-499 GLLAEGRPAD
+499 GVLAQGRPAD
-509 VVVFDPRTVAP
+509 VVVFDPATVGP

-536 VSEATGVDAVIV
+536 IAEASGIDAVIV
-548 NGRIIRQNG
+548 NGRVIRRDG
-557 NDVVAADDRL
+557 KDAVAANDRL

>member
-1 MHGRTGASPRGRQ
+1 MAF
-14 EAAMTYDLKI
+14 DLKI
-24 TGGTIVDGSGKPG
+24 TGGTIVDGTGKPG
-37 FAGDLGIKDGKV
+37 YAGDIGIKDGKV
-49 VALGKADGP
+49 VALGKAEGP
-58 AATTIDARGKIVSPG
+58 AAATIDAAGRIVAPG

-84 ILWDRMLSISP
+84 VLWDRMLSISP

-142 NAWPFETFPQYLDTL
+142 TAWPFETFPQYLDAL
-157 EKQGTAINIAA
+157 EKQGSAINIAA

-178 VMGEEST
+178 AMGEEST

-195 KMKTLVRE
+195 RMKTLVRE

-262 TRQVGGVSR
+262 TRHMAEVSR
-271 TYNAPVTWTA
+271 KYQIPVTWTA
-281 LLSYLYG
+281 LLSHLYG

-297 LAAEQRKSG
+297 LAAEQRRSG
-306 AMVIPQV
+306 AVVIPQV

-321 FTFAE
+321 VTFAE

-333 KFMNELAVEDAKTP
+333 PFMNELAKADAKEP
-347 GTRRRAYADPAW
+347 GTRRRAYGDPAW
-359 REKLRRDVTPLFRN
+359 REKLRSEVTPLFRN
-373 WWDRVVIA
+373 WWDRVVIG
-381 WAPSARELEEQPL
+381 WSQSHRELEEQPL
-394 ADAARKLG
+394 TAAAARLG
-402 RDPVDLALDLALAND
+402 KDPVDLALDISLADD
-417 LQARFRMAVMNFDE
+417 LQTRFRMAVMNFDE

-453 ASQLCDACYSTYLLG
+453 ASQLCDACYSTHLLG
-468 HWVREKKTL
+468 HWVRERKTF

-499 GLLAEGRPAD
+499 GVLAEGRPAD
-509 VVVFDPRTVAP
+509 VVVFDPATVGP

-536 VSEATGVDAVIV
+536 ISEASGIDAVIV
-548 NGRIIRQNG
+548 NGRVIRRDG
-557 NDVVAADDRL
+557 KDAVAINDRL